1 LVGDPLFAVVAVV
14 TIGLVSLVV
23 TLAYV
28 RLTARR
34 SD

>member
-1 LVGDPLFAVVAVV
+1 VVVIGVV
-14 TIGLVSLVV
+14 TVIA

-34 SD
+34 RA